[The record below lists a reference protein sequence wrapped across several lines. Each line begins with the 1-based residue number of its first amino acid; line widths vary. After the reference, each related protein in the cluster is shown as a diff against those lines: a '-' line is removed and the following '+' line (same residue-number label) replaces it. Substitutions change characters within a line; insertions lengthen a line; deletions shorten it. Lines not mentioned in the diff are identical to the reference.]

1 MALLTCLSFI
11 FFSIFLHN
19 PTTAQRCPTSC
30 PGSELELKF
39 PFGRNPN
46 GNQNG
51 SCSYPGFGLSCS
63 RATGEPIL
71 KLPESGE
78 FSVRYIDYEAQQIW
92 IDDPDSCLPKRMLE
106 NFNLSGTPFG
116 TEFWYT
122 LTFFNCSTSDVTQK
136 GLRSISCLSDSN
148 YSVLVSTMISTVD
161 SAESLPSTCQA
172 IKAVTIP
179 FVLDGIRLDWNEPNC
194 RSCVER
200 RGDCG
205 FTDRNSLETGCFN
218 LPSQGGGLPRGAKY
232 GIIIGAG
239 IPGLLCLIGLVAF
252 AGSRM
257 RHRRH
262 QRNLRNIEFSTSVS
276 PSVAIVMSGLDGQTI
291 ESYPKTKLGD
301 SGRLPKPNDN
311 TCPIC
316 LSEYQPKETLRTI
329 PECNHYFHADCI
341 DEWLKMNGSCPL
353 CRNSPSGSAPI
364 TPSITSSGSSS
375 SSSLLSP

>member
-1 MALLTCLSFI
+1 MALLTYLSFI
-11 FFSIFLHN
+11 FFSTFLHN

-71 KLPESGE
+71 KLPESGD

-92 IDDPDSCLPKRMLE
+92 IDDPDSCLPKRMLG

-122 LTFFNCSTSDVTQK
+122 VTFFNCSTSDVTQN
-136 GLRSISCLSDSN
+136 GLRPISCLSDSN
-148 YSVLVSTMISTVD
+148 YSVLVSTT
-161 SAESLPSTCQA
+161 EGLPSTCQA

-179 FVLDGIRLDWNEPNC
+179 FVLDGIRLDWDEPNC

-218 LPSQGGGLPRGAKY
+218 LPSQVKNVNGVNWYELGGMKAPTPSGLFS
-232 GIIIGAG
+232 I
-239 IPGLLCLIGLVAF
+239 GLLCLIGLVAF

-262 QRNLRNIEFSTSVS
+262 QQNLHNIEISTSVS

-291 ESYPKTKLGD
+291 ESYPKTKLVTVAVFP
-301 SGRLPKPNDN
+301 SPMITLAPYA
-311 TCPIC
+311 
-316 LSEYQPKETLRTI
+316 YQ
-329 PECNHYFHADCI
+329 NCI

-364 TPSITSSGSSS
+364 TPSISSSGSSS